1 MFVLLLPTT
10 HFFPFGL
17 FFPLFDHISKNP
29 LYWMPYITFD
39 AHSFLFFVQHFL
51 AFVPIPNI
59 KNEDAAESPYCVV
72 STL

>member
-1 MFVLLLPTT
+1 
-10 HFFPFGL
+10 
-17 FFPLFDHISKNP
+17 
-29 LYWMPYITFD
+29 MPYITFD